1 MSLVWDR
8 KGTNFVVCIDAVW
21 HERVIAR
28 VKRIMKKLDPRKIAC
43 KKIKDQECKKVYK
56 HNLTNKLSSSASDCE
71 RSTIYD
77 LVFSVCKH
85 HFDVTKPLTRK
96 LSFARLNA

>member
-28 VKRIMKKLDPRKIAC
+28 VKWLIEKLRPPKP
-43 KKIKDQECKKVYK
+43 
-56 HNLTNKLSSSASDCE
+56 
-71 RSTIYD
+71 
-77 LVFSVCKH
+77 
-85 HFDVTKPLTRK
+85 VTKQRHGLI
-96 LSFARLNA
+96 LA